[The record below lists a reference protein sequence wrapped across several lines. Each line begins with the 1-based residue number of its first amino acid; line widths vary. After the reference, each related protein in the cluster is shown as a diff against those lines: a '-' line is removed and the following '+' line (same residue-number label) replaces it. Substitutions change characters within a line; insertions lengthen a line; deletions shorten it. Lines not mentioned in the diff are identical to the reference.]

1 MREKGRGGRRESVH
15 VCACMRGCVRGMRM
29 HERERRVGGGRK
41 KKGEGREERERER
54 ERDLTIRKEER
65 SSVEAQREDRGSS
78 EGEG

>member
-1 MREKGRGGRRESVH
+1 MREKGRGGRGESVH

-41 KKGEGREERERER
+41 KKGEGREKREI
-54 ERDLTIRKEER
+54 ERDLTSRKEER
-65 SSVEAQREDRGSS
+65 SNVEAQREDRGSS